1 MIDLYEDLGETSRR
15 LILGELRLGPR
26 NVTQI
31 VEATKLKQPNVS
43 NHLARMRARGIVEAL
58 KRGREV
64 IYRFASAEV
73 EAVVTAILSPNTAI
87 SPDLDLMGMAVTYAN
102 AGISGDEA
110 TCEELVDQAFRAK
123 VPLIDLYQDLLGSAM
138 AQIGNWYKLGEI
150 TEAQEHMATSITE
163 RIMARVSHIV
173 GPSRR
178 IGKKA
183 MLGCAPN
190 SWHVIGLRMISDV
203 LRMRGWKSLF
213 LGANVPQTGF
223 LTAVETHQPDLVLV
237 SCGAEESLSET
248 LQLIRSLAE
257 LSKGRGFSIGAGG
270 HAIIVNETLARE
282 SGADFTARDLRSFVS
297 QELPRI
303 ECLPA

>member
-1 MIDLYEDLGETSRR
+1 MIELYEDLGETSRR

-31 VEATKLKQPNVS
+31 VEATNLKQPNVS
-43 NHLARMRARGIVEAL
+43 NHLARMRARGIVEAV

-64 IYRFASAEV
+64 IYRFATAEV
-73 EAVVTAILSPNTAI
+73 EAVVTAILSPSAAVN
-87 SPDLDLMGMAVTYAN
+87 SDLDLMGMAVSYAR
-102 AGISGDEA
+102 AGVSGDEA
-110 TCEELVDQAFRAK
+110 ACEELVDQAFRAK
-123 VPLIDLYQDLLGSAM
+123 VPLVDLYQDLLGSAM
-138 AQIGNWYKLGEI
+138 AQVGNWYKSGEI
-150 TEAQEHMATSITE
+150 TEAQEHMASSITE

-183 MLGCAPN
+183 MLGCGPN

-213 LGANVPQTGF
+213 LGANVPHNSF
-223 LTAVETHQPDLVLV
+223 VVAVETHQPDLVLV
-237 SCGAEESLSET
+237 GCGAEEALAET
-248 LQLIRSLAE
+248 LHLIRSLSE
-257 LSKGRGFSIGAGG
+257 LRKDQECSIGAGG
-270 HAIIVNETLARE
+270 HAVIANESLARE
-282 SGADFTARDLRSFVS
+282 SGADFTARDLRSFVAE
-297 QELPRI
+297 ELPRL